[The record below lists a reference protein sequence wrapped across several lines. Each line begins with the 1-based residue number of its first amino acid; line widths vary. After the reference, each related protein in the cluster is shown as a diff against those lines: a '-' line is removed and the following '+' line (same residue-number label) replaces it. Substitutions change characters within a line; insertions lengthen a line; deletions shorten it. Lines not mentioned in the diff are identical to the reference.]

1 MVSVPDLSV
10 PSVASSLPTD
20 PPTDQFA
27 CRLRELVEY
36 YKQRYGSY
44 NALERHTEVRA
55 GTIRSWT
62 VLWQSNPESPT
73 LPNLG
78 LLLKFCYRLG
88 WSFRDFSE
96 FMEGDESVV
105 AFAERIDA
113 RLQSPPQEVLSTCE
127 PPFQSEASSNELSY
141 SSPTSPLVCL
151 ESCQS
156 VSPTL
161 GSTANGSLMGSREEM
176 TQQDVQGAIAQ
187 HLFSLARLTG
197 TSQLFRL
204 RSVVSGL
211 PPKKKAV
218 MTMDQ
223 EFIRFV
229 SPYAPIRLKNLVIA
243 SGIERGWTD
252 ERWEKAQCD
261 MDFYKIIMGIMGDC
275 VYDFTLESLKTLTPH
290 LYEVVSWDENHYPVL
305 NTTYTYKNRERELI
319 RLLENGHGF
328 PGVSAI

>member
-10 PSVASSLPTD
+10 PSATSSVPTD

-105 AFAERIDA
+105 AFVERIDA
-113 RLQSPPQEVLSTCE
+113 RLQSPPQAALGTSEPRLTSESGAYELGSCSCLPPGGLKYRSSECLSLG
-127 PPFQSEASSNELSY
+127 F
-141 SSPTSPLVCL
+141 TSDGLP
-151 ESCQS
+151 
-156 VSPTL
+156 L
-161 GSTANGSLMGSREEM
+161 GSTEEM
-176 TQQDVQGAIAQ
+176 TMEDVQGTIAH

-197 TSQLFRL
+197 TSQLFKL
-204 RSVVSGL
+204 RSVISGL
-211 PPKKKAV
+211 PSKKATAAKLTGLAV
-218 MTMDQ
+218 PQDQ
-223 EFIRFV
+223 LSKPQE
-229 SPYAPIRLKNLVIA
+229 N
-243 SGIERGWTD
+243 GEN
-252 ERWEKAQCD
+252 
-261 MDFYKIIMGIMGDC
+261 
-275 VYDFTLESLKTLTPH
+275 
-290 LYEVVSWDENHYPVL
+290 EVVQLDCDDESPVVL
-305 NTTYTYKNRERELI
+305 PMSSKTQ
-319 RLLENGHGF
+319 
-328 PGVSAI
+328 A

>member
-1 MVSVPDLSV
+1 MSVPDLSL
-10 PSVASSLPTD
+10 PSVTSSLPTD

-113 RLQSPPQEVLSTCE
+113 KLQSPPQEALGRSKSQL
-127 PPFQSEASSNELSY
+127 QSESFSDPLESSSSNSPTVWLECRMGV
-141 SSPTSPLVCL
+141 SPTSWPAADG
-151 ESCQS
+151 
-156 VSPTL
+156 SPL
-161 GSTANGSLMGSREEM
+161 GSTEEM
-176 TQQDVQGAIAQ
+176 TKEDVQGAIAH

-204 RSVVSGL
+204 RSVVSGF
-211 PPKKKAV
+211 PAKKKTA
-218 MTMDQ
+218 MTTGQ

-229 SPYAPIRLKNLVIA
+229 SPYASIRLKNLVIA
-243 SGIERGWTD
+243 SGLKRGWT
-252 ERWEKAQCD
+252 ESHWENAQCD
-261 MDFYKIIMGIMGDC
+261 MDFYKIVMGILGDS
-275 VYDFTLESLKTLTPH
+275 VYDFKLDSLKTLTPY
-290 LYEVVSWDENHYPVL
+290 LYEVVSWGESHYPVL
-305 NTTYTYKNRERELI
+305 NTTHTYKGREQELI
-319 RLLENGHGF
+319 DILENGKNYLA
-328 PGVSAI
+328 VSTL

>member
-10 PSVASSLPTD
+10 PSVTSSLPTD

-113 RLQSPPQEVLSTCE
+113 RLQSPPQEALGGSK
-127 PPFQSEASSNELSY
+127 FQLQSESSSDPLESSPNSPTVWLECRMGV
-141 SSPTSPLVCL
+141 SPTSWPAADG
-151 ESCQS
+151 SS
-156 VSPTL
+156 L
-161 GSTANGSLMGSREEM
+161 GSTEEM
-176 TQQDVQGAIAQ
+176 TKEDVQGAIAH

-204 RSVVSGL
+204 RSVVS
-211 PPKKKAV
+211 
-218 MTMDQ
+218 

-229 SPYAPIRLKNLVIA
+229 SPYASIRLKNLVIA
-243 SGIERGWTD
+243 SGLKRDWT
-252 ERWEKAQCD
+252 ESHWENAQCD
-261 MDFYKIIMGIMGDC
+261 MDFYKIVMGILGDS
-275 VYDFTLESLKTLTPH
+275 VYDFKLDSLKTLTPY
-290 LYEVVSWDENHYPVL
+290 LYEVVSWDDCHYPVL
-305 NTTYTYKNRERELI
+305 NTAHTYKGREQELI
-319 RLLENGHGF
+319 HILENEKNYLA
-328 PGVSAI
+328 VSAI

>member
-1 MVSVPDLSV
+1 MSHLSDLSE
-10 PSVASSLPTD
+10 PSVTSPLPAD
-20 PPTDQFA
+20 PPTDRFA

-62 VLWQSNPESPT
+62 VLWQSHPESPT

-105 AFAERIDA
+105 AFVEQIDA
-113 RLQSPPQEVLSTCE
+113 RLQSPDQEASGTCE
-127 PPFQSEASSNELSY
+127 PQLDSESCDRELES
-141 SSPTSPLVCL
+141 SSPTVWL
-151 ESCQS
+151 ECRMG
-156 VSPTL
+156 VSPTSWSTSDGSPL
-161 GSTANGSLMGSREEM
+161 GSTEEM
-176 TQQDVQGAIAQ
+176 TKEDVQGAIAH

-211 PPKKKAV
+211 PPKK
-218 MTMDQ
+218 
-223 EFIRFV
+223 
-229 SPYAPIRLKNLVIA
+229 RL
-243 SGIERGWTD
+243 
-252 ERWEKAQCD
+252 
-261 MDFYKIIMGIMGDC
+261 
-275 VYDFTLESLKTLTPH
+275 
-290 LYEVVSWDENHYPVL
+290 
-305 NTTYTYKNRERELI
+305 
-319 RLLENGHGF
+319 
-328 PGVSAI
+328 

>member
-1 MVSVPDLSV
+1 
-10 PSVASSLPTD
+10 
-20 PPTDQFA
+20 
-27 CRLRELVEY
+27 LVEY

-105 AFAERIDA
+105 AFVERIDA
-113 RLQSPPQEVLSTCE
+113 RLQSPPQAAIGNSE
-127 PPFQSEASSNELSY
+127 PQLNGESCNRELGS
-141 SSPTSPLVCL
+141 SSPTVWL
-151 ESCQS
+151 ECRMGL
-156 VSPTL
+156 SPTL
-161 GSTANGSLMGSREEM
+161 WSTPDDLPLGSTEEM
-176 TQQDVQGAIAQ
+176 TKEDVQGAIAQ

-204 RSVVSGL
+204 RSVVPGL
-211 PPKKKAV
+211 PPKKKTV
-218 MTMDQ
+218 MTASQ
-223 EFIRFV
+223 ELIRFV

-252 ERWEKAQCD
+252 GHWEKVQCD

-290 LYEVVSWDENHYPVL
+290 LYEVVSWDENHYPVI

-328 PGVSAI
+328 PSVSAI

>member
-1 MVSVPDLSV
+1 MVNVPDLSV
-10 PSVASSLPTD
+10 PAVVCSVPID

-113 RLQSPPQEVLSTCE
+113 RLQPPPQEVLSSCE
-127 PPFQSEASSNELSY
+127 PVFHCKASSGELSY
-141 SSPTSPLVCL
+141 SSPTSSLMCL
-151 ESCQS
+151 EFCQS
-156 VSPTL
+156 VSPSL
-161 GSTANGSLMGSREEM
+161 GSTANGLPMGSTEEM
-176 TQQDVQGAIAQ
+176 TKEEVQGAIAQ

-211 PPKKKAV
+211 PPKK
-218 MTMDQ
+218 
-223 EFIRFV
+223 
-229 SPYAPIRLKNLVIA
+229 RL
-243 SGIERGWTD
+243 
-252 ERWEKAQCD
+252 
-261 MDFYKIIMGIMGDC
+261 
-275 VYDFTLESLKTLTPH
+275 
-290 LYEVVSWDENHYPVL
+290 
-305 NTTYTYKNRERELI
+305 
-319 RLLENGHGF
+319 
-328 PGVSAI
+328 